1 MSIKEKAE
9 QCARWQSNDSQRS
22 NQIPDELMKT
32 IYISGQIT
40 GLPYEDA
47 LSAFDKAEKLL
58 QSLGYDVINPMT
70 HVPYNENWSWYD
82 YMGEDIKLLGK
93 CDSIY
98 MLKGW
103 KKSDG
108 ARIEYEIAI
117 RKNKKIIY
125 EK

>member
-1 MSIKEKAE
+1 
-9 QCARWQSNDSQRS
+9 
-22 NQIPDELMKT
+22 MKT

-47 LSAFDKAEKLL
+47 LSAFDKAEKHLKNH
-58 QSLGYDVINPMT
+58 GYAVVNPMT
-70 HVPYNENWSWYD
+70 HVPYNETWSWFD

>member
-1 MSIKEKAE
+1 
-9 QCARWQSNDSQRS
+9 
-22 NQIPDELMKT
+22 MKT

-40 GLPYEDA
+40 GLPYEYA

-82 YMGEDIKLLGK
+82 YMSEDIKLLGK
-93 CDSIY
+93 CESIY

-103 KKSDG
+103 QKSDG

-125 EK
+125 GK

>member
-1 MSIKEKAE
+1 
-9 QCARWQSNDSQRS
+9 
-22 NQIPDELMKT
+22 MKT

-47 LSAFDKAEKLL
+47 LSVFDKAEKYLK
-58 QSLGYDVINPMT
+58 SLGYDVINPMT
-70 HVPYNENWSWYD
+70 HVPYNKDWSWFD

>member
-9 QCARWQSNDSQRS
+9 QYALTKH
-22 NQIPDELMKT
+22 NQKT

-40 GLPYEDA
+40 GLQYEDA
-47 LSAFDKAEKLL
+47 LASFDKAEKRL
-58 QSLGYDVINPMT
+58 QSLGYDVINPMI
-70 HVPYNENWSWYD
+70 HVPYNKDWSWFD

-103 KKSDG
+103 LNSDG
-108 ARIEYEIAI
+108 ARIEHSIATK
-117 RKNKKIIY
+117 KNINIIY
-125 EK
+125 ER

>member
-1 MSIKEKAE
+1 
-9 QCARWQSNDSQRS
+9 
-22 NQIPDELMKT
+22 MKT

-70 HVPYNENWSWYD
+70 HVPYNKDWSWFD

-93 CDSIY
+93 CENIY
-98 MLKGW
+98 MLIGW
-103 KKSDG
+103 SLSDG
-108 ARIEYEIAI
+108 ACIEHAIAKT
-117 RKNKKIIY
+117 KNINIIY
-125 EK
+125 ER